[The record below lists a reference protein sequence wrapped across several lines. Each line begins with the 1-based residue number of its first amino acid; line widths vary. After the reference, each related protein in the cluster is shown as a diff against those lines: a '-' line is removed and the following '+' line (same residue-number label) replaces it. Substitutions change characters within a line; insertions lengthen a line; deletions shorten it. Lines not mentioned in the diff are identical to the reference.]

1 MPGKVNPVIP
11 EMTLMVCAQVIGN
24 DAAITVC
31 GMSGNFELNV
41 MMPVIAYDLL
51 QSIEILASACRLLA
65 ERCVEGIVADRER
78 LKSMVERSLM
88 MVTALA
94 PKIGYDAAAALAK
107 EAYQSGRTVRELAL
121 EKRLLPPAELDEV
134 LDPRQM
140 TEGGVLGIAVG
151 G

>member
-1 MPGKVNPVIP
+1 
-11 EMTLMVCAQVIGN
+11 
-24 DAAITVC
+24 
-31 GMSGNFELNV
+31 
-41 MMPVIAYDLL
+41 
-51 QSIEILASACRLLA
+51 
-65 ERCVEGIVADRER
+65 
-78 LKSMVERSLM
+78 